1 MEILEKIRNAIMPHL
16 NGHKM
21 GNVYL
26 VGSIVYGNFDW
37 HSDIDIVIISDKEVG
52 RSLDSEIGNFGIKEG
67 VTLGKLDI
75 KIKKSYTYT
84 TYKADLNQI
93 KHPQTLHLSVI
104 NLETGRILYGSPEDE
119 QFYINK
125 KLKHN
130 RIPNTRRK
138 NTLSEIWGTNL
149 INILTK
155 EKI

>member
-52 RSLDSEIGNFGIKEG
+52 RSLDSEIGN
-67 VTLGKLDI
+67 LDI
-75 KIKKSYTYT
+75 KDCFNIGFYTI
-84 TYKADLNQI
+84 YKADLNQI